1 MDVESVWREPTDFSP
16 VERVDAAGGAVVHQS
31 CFGSAE
37 GERSINR
44 STESDRMNIL
54 SDTHLKK
61 ASQMIYFAFEWQ
73 FETVAH

>member
-1 MDVESVWREPTDFSP
+1 MDVESVYRELTDFSP

-37 GERSINR
+37 GKRSINR

-61 ASQMIYFAFEWQ
+61 GQSDDLFCF
-73 FETVAH
+73 